1 MSHRALWTGC
11 LLGVLGVGLW
21 PAAGPA
27 APAHDPAAIARQVW
41 TITDLVLDKHVAPC
55 TRQEMLL
62 GGVRGLLHAA
72 GREPPADLSR
82 RVSALTTPEQ
92 FAALLQEV
100 WPPAEEAARAKAED
114 MEAGFL
120 GGLLAAV
127 PGKPQLISPDAL
139 KLTEQIAG
147 NRYVGIGIQ
156 LRLSAEEH
164 FPQVV
169 DPFRSGPARRAGMK
183 ADDLI
188 VEVDG
193 KDTRDVPLRQVVDWL
208 RGDEGT
214 SLTLVVR
221 QPKETETRTLK
232 LTRAKVP
239 FDTVVG
245 YRRQSEDA
253 WAYRVDLDLPVA
265 YARVLTINSAT
276 LHHLRQLERALR
288 ADGVRALV
296 LDLRFS
302 AAQGVD
308 LRPAEQVADALLD
321 SGVMWRLHEA
331 GGVREVRAD
340 PECLFRGWPLAVLV
354 NGDMVGLAPEAVA
367 AALQDNGRAVLVG
380 EPVASRPR
388 DRSFDGEPIGAPDTG
403 RYVTSLFHLPDDR
416 GAIMLRT
423 ARLERAAGD
432 RGWPVQPDHVVS
444 MDRKLKESLWV
455 WLRDQERSDPP
466 AGTTGR
472 PPDDPQ
478 LAKAVELL
486 RAALRKDKDAGQSGP
501 DGR

>member
-1 MSHRALWTGC
+1 MSHRAVFIGC
-11 LLGVLGVGLW
+11 LLGVCGIALW

-27 APAHDPAAIARQVW
+27 APAHDPAALARQVW
-41 TITDLVLDKHVAPC
+41 PITDLVLDKHVAPC

-62 GGVRGLLHAA
+62 GGLRGLLHAA

-100 WPPAEEAARAKAED
+100 WPPAEEAARAKAD
-114 MEAGFL
+114 DLEAGVL
-120 GGLLAAV
+120 EGLLAAV
-127 PGKPQLISPDAL
+127 PGKPHLIPPDVL
-139 KLTEQIAG
+139 KVTEQVAG

-156 LRLSAEEH
+156 LRLSQEEH

-169 DPFRSGPARRAGMK
+169 DPFRNGPARRGGMK
-183 ADDLI
+183 AGDLI

-221 QPKETETRTLK
+221 QPKDTEARTMK
-232 LTRAKVP
+232 LTRTQVP
-239 FDTVVG
+239 FDTVIG
-245 YRRQSEDA
+245 YRRQSENA
-253 WAYRVDLDLPVA
+253 WGYRIDPDVPVA
-265 YARVLTINSAT
+265 YARVTTINSAT
-276 LHHLRQLERALR
+276 VHHLRQLERALR
-288 ADGVRALV
+288 ADGARALV

-321 SGVMWRLHEA
+321 GGVMWRLHDA

-354 NGDMVGLAPEAVA
+354 NGDMVGLGPEAVA
-367 AALQDNGRAVLVG
+367 AALQDNRRAVLVG
-380 EPVASRPR
+380 EPVAGRVSE
-388 DRSFDGEPIGAPDTG
+388 RSFDGEPAGPAEAD
-403 RYVTSLFHLPDDR
+403 RYVTNLFHLPDDR
-416 GAIMLRT
+416 GGVMLRT
-423 ARLERAAGD
+423 ARLERPAAD
-432 RGWPVQPDHVVS
+432 RGWPVRPDHVVTV
-444 MDRKLKESLWV
+444 DRKHRDSLAE
-455 WLRDQERSDPP
+455 WLRLQEMSDPP
-466 AGTTGR
+466 AGARDR

-486 RAALRKDKDAGQSGP
+486 RAALQKGKP
-501 DGR
+501 DTNER